1 MSQASEALAKDF
13 QEILASGINHTGTVM
28 EMLQKKGWNSSVI
41 VPLVYQALLRGLL
54 EPKGQR
60 DPFRVN

>member
-1 MSQASEALAKDF
+1 MSATAEALQRDF

-28 EMLQKKGWNSSVI
+28 ELLQQKGWNSSVI